1 MITWGPLPGTVHASP
16 LIRNDSLVEHLVRS
30 QSFDIKL
37 LVSELGHLAYRHIFI
52 KGMLI
57 T

>member
-1 MITWGPLPGTVHASP
+1 MITWVPLPGTVHASS
-16 LIRNDSLVEHLVRS
+16 LIRNDSLVEHLVIKT
-30 QSFDIKL
+30 FDIKL
-37 LVSELGHLAYRHIFI
+37 LVSELGHLAYQHIFI